1 MKVFIVDTPAWSK
14 STSPEIAPNRC
25 GSRSL
30 VESVECLLV
39 RNALAA
45 AQVRAASKRG
55 TLVDGAGLVLRVLRV
70 LRSGA
75 KSWSQRTII
84 AANVAMSGSPPS
96 SNPRRRQGRIYG
108 SRSAVQLSTSPS
120 PASSTAPGMTR
131 SRQGVRRSTAKAGLS
146 GPSHPGMIAG
156 S

>member
-14 STSPEIAPNRC
+14 STSPGIAPNRC

-55 TLVDGAGLVLRVLRV
+55 TLVDSAGLVLRV

-84 AANVAMSGSPPS
+84 AANVAMSGSSAGYALSRYLDFLPQLKKQAAA
-96 SNPRRRQGRIYG
+96 RRYANRNRQ
-108 SRSAVQLSTSPS
+108 Q
-120 PASSTAPGMTR
+120 
-131 SRQGVRRSTAKAGLS
+131 
-146 GPSHPGMIAG
+146 
-156 S
+156 

>member
-55 TLVDGAGLVLRVLRV
+55 TLVDGAGLVLRVLR
-70 LRSGA
+70 SGA

-84 AANVAMSGSPPS
+84 AENVAMSGSLPS